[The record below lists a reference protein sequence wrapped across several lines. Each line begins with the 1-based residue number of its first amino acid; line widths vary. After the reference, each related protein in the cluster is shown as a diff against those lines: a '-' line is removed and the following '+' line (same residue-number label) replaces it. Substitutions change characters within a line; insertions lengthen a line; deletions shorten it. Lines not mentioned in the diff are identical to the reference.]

1 MLYTQ
6 ILNEITCQYH
16 MPENGRPNSAANSPA
31 GARKFRCRPTRQD
44 RPKWLISNIS
54 GRRGSDF
61 RGSRP
66 VFSLL
71 AGKADSA
78 AREGVDLGPARRRL
92 VGDPALTAVE
102 ARIDLAA
109 VGGARHTLRLALVE
123 GEREHRM
130 RRLEPHLDPA
140 PAVAAVAAVQQH
152 ADLALEAAAR
162 RHPQLAR
169 SARHRADVAA
179 VDLPL
184 GVERLQ
190 RHVPPVVAAV
200 GAGEHAGPADA
211 EDGARPPAADQDRV
225 HVDGV
230 VVQVLAV
237 AQILPMLAAVGRA
250 DGAADLD
257 RTVEQL
263 ALAGAGVEPQHALGR
278 VGTRCRRDLRE
289 ADRDGQARPVFAGVV
304 AAVDLA
310 ILAADEDYVG
320 VVRMEQDRPDRQAVV
335 GELDLLPV
343 LAAVGA
349 AIGTGLRAGIKDLG
363 PFR

>member
-54 GRRGSDF
+54 WRRGSDF

-92 VGDPALTAVE
+92 VGDPAL
-102 ARIDLAA
+102 
-109 VGGARHTLRLALVE
+109 
-123 GEREHRM
+123 
-130 RRLEPHLDPA
+130 
-140 PAVAAVAAVQQH
+140 
-152 ADLALEAAAR
+152 
-162 RHPQLAR
+162 
-169 SARHRADVAA
+169 
-179 VDLPL
+179 
-184 GVERLQ
+184 
-190 RHVPPVVAAV
+190 AAV
-200 GAGEHAGPADA
+200 GAREHAGPADA
-211 EDGARPPAADQDRV
+211 EDGTRPPAADQDRV
-225 HVDGV
+225 HVDGI

-257 RTVEQL
+257 RTIEEL
-263 ALAGAGVEPQHALGR
+263 RLAGAGVEPQHALGR

-310 ILAADEDYVG
+310 ILAADEDHVG
-320 VVRMEQDRPDRQAVV
+320 IVRVEQDRPHRQAVI
-335 GELDLLPV
+335 GEVDLLPV

-349 AIGTGLRAGIKDLG
+349 AIGTGLRARIKDLG
-363 PFR
+363 